1 VFSAPVSFVGYTWV
15 LCRLP
20 VVYFRQSVVRK
31 SFKVAESTR
40 TIGRAGGT
48 EIAVET
54 AIFRK
59 VVTEMKSKTETA
71 LELQM
76 VVPFRY
82 WA

>member
-1 VFSAPVSFVGYTWV
+1 
-15 LCRLP
+15 
-20 VVYFRQSVVRK
+20 VRK
-31 SFKVAESTR
+31 SFKVAENAR
-40 TIGRAGGT
+40 TIRRTVPT

-59 VVTEMKSKTETA
+59 VATEMKSKTGTA

-82 WA
+82 

>member
-1 VFSAPVSFVGYTWV
+1 M
-15 LCRLP
+15 
-20 VVYFRQSVVRK
+20 VYFRQPFVQK
-31 SFKVAESTR
+31 SFKVAE
-40 TIGRAGGT
+40 IARAIRRAVPT

-59 VVTEMKSKTETA
+59 VATETTSKRETA

-82 WA
+82 EA